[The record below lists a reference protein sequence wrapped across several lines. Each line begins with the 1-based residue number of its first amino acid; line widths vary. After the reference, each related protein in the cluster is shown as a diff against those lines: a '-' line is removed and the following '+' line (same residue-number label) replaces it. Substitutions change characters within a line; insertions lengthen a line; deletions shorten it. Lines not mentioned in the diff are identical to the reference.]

1 MDNTTSMSREQMLA
15 YRKERAPIA
24 LVEEF
29 ESLQTMLEGV
39 GINLKRNSAAM
50 FDPAIADMVV
60 NTAMQIMDTALESA
74 GYDDNETQVME
85 AFDVSDDRMGTVF
98 RTVSVADAHREN
110 MQQLLE
116 NSMGEARTVANQFNL
131 NQLTPF
137 DGFLPFTIVRSYL
150 PLIGKDIMPTQT
162 PPMPFV
168 RIKQE
173 YKYIVTK
180 TGERYLRPDIYSDI
194 ENGMKV
200 LNSAKGRRVTDEWYP
215 LGTEVAESDSTTV
228 PDITTEDGK
237 KYVLP
242 NTCNIENLD
251 ILAES
256 GGLQNV
262 GDDLDINICVNGIRA
277 IVTNAA
283 GQSMV
288 VEQTGFEA
296 YPDLTSISPQRSIAF
311 TVKLPVKNDA
321 GEVESYVYDKVFGD
335 YNAYTKTI
343 NLVSLRGYVRQVQ
356 FDGNLSNKNNTEYL
370 SFTSEFGVTQHSIPE
385 GINSNVPITQEDLQL
400 YNETQSTDL
409 VAYSINE
416 MNEIFTN
423 LEDIEIIGK
432 MDKEYKRWE
441 GVDEHNFEHMKG
453 KVVFTTTV
461 DLSGTGRTLGLKR
474 NEYVQD
480 EINYKIGSFIAT
492 MRNTLA
498 NEPFRLVAMA
508 HPNIARLFVG
518 NNVDWKITPGTQG
531 IDGIR
536 SDYRMG
542 IYTSGGDS
550 FKLVSSQKIQE
561 SDGIRFLLFPVN
573 EQNFLSWKH
582 FKHSMFFSRDYHHPA
597 MQLVPNVRGTSRFY
611 THSYTPLQAKMFI
624 VNYE

>member
-1 MDNTTSMSREQMLA
+1 MDNMTSMSREQTLA
-15 YRKERAPIA
+15 YRKEHAPHA

-39 GINLKRNSAAM
+39 GINLKKNSALM
-50 FDPAIADMVV
+50 FDTGVADMVV
-60 NTAMQIMDTALESA
+60 NTAMQVMDSALESI
-74 GYDDNETQVME
+74 GYDETETQAME
-85 AFDVSDDRMGTVF
+85 AFDVSDEKVGTVF
-98 RTVSVADAHREN
+98 RQVSLPDAHREN
-110 MQQLLE
+110 VQQLLE
-116 NSMGEARTVANQFNL
+116 NSMTEARSVANTFNL

-137 DGFLPFTIVRSYL
+137 DGFLPFTIIRSYL

-173 YKYIVTK
+173 YKYIVTT
-180 TGERYLRPDIYSDI
+180 TGERYLRPDIYNDI
-194 ENGMKV
+194 ENGMKII
-200 LNSAKGRRVTDEWYP
+200 NSAKGRRVTEEWYP
-215 LGTEVAESDSTTV
+215 LGTEIAEDDADTT

-237 KYVLP
+237 KYTLP
-242 NTCNIENLD
+242 DKCNIENLD

-256 GGLQNV
+256 GGLLNV

-283 GQSMV
+283 GESMV

-296 YPDLTSISPQRSIAF
+296 YPDLTSISPQRSISF
-311 TVKLPVKNDA
+311 TVKLPVKNSA
-321 GEVESYVYDKVFGD
+321 GEIESYVYDKVYGD

-370 SFTSEFGVTQHSIPE
+370 SFTSEFGVTQHPIPE

-400 YNETQSTDL
+400 YNETQSTEL

-432 MDKEYKRWE
+432 INKEYDRWE
-441 GVDEHNFEHMKG
+441 GVEDHNFEHMKG
-453 KVVFTTTV
+453 KVVFTDTV
-461 DLSGTGRTLGLKR
+461 DVSGTGRTIGLKR

-480 EINYKIGSFIAT
+480 EINYKLGAFIAT
-492 MRNTLA
+492 MRDTLA
-498 NEPFRLVAMA
+498 NEPFRLVALA

-518 NNVDWKITPGTQG
+518 NNIDWKITPGTQG

-542 IYTSGGDS
+542 IYTSNGDS
-550 FKLVSSQKIQE
+550 FKLVSSQKFLE
-561 SDGIRFLLFPVN
+561 EDGIRFLIFPVN

-582 FKHSMFFSRDYHHPA
+582 FKHSMFFSKDYRHPQ
-597 MQLVPNVRGTSRFY
+597 MQLVPNVRGMSRFY
-611 THSYTPLQAKMFI
+611 THSYTPLQAKLFI
-624 VNYE
+624 KNYK